1 MRTLWV
7 PGVNG
12 LGVYGKWVF
21 EEFRQVFAI
30 KEEFG
35 ALVERLLVKEPA

>member
-12 LGVYGKWVF
+12 VGAYGNWAF
-21 EEFRQVFAI
+21 EESREVFAI

-35 ALVERLLVKEPA
+35 RLVDRLTAKELA